1 MHIFFSNLIK
11 ELFFNYGK
19 FFYYYLR
26 LNSILYLMKYWQL
39 PTIIKLDYYFP

>member
-19 FFYYYLR
+19 FFFLFKTKFNFIPNEILATTYYY
-26 LNSILYLMKYWQL
+26 
-39 PTIIKLDYYFP
+39 